1 MSGRLLLAV
10 SLFLPA
16 LALAASPRV
25 VIDTTMGKITVQ
37 LNEKKAPISVKNF
50 LSYVKKGAY
59 DGTIFHRVIP
69 GFVIQGGGLTP
80 NMKERPEGK
89 PIHNEADNGLKN
101 VTGTIAM
108 AREDAIDSATRQ
120 FYINTGDNVSLDH
133 TSDSCTRNEMKSIM
147 EARQRGLYKPMT
159 CKTFG
164 YAVFGHVVGGMD
176 VVRKIEAVPTH
187 STDGMDDVPVK
198 PVIIRSIREVSGKS

>member
-1 MSGRLLLAV
+1 MIRSLLLTAA
-10 SLFLPA
+10 LLLPS
-16 LALAASPRV
+16 LALAAPPRV
-25 VIDTTMGKITVQ
+25 VIDTSMGKITVQ
-37 LNEKKAPISVKNF
+37 LNPKKAPITVKNF
-50 LSYVKKGAY
+50 LSYVNKGAY

-80 NMKERPEGK
+80 DMKELPEGK

-120 FYINTGDNVSLDH
+120 FYINTANNHNLDH
-133 TSDSCTRNEMKSIM
+133 TRQSCTRKEMKSIE
-147 EARQRGLYKPMT
+147 EARQRGLYKPRI

-164 YAVFGHVVGGMD
+164 YAVFGHVISGMR
-176 VVRKIEAVPTH
+176 VVRKIEHVQTH
-187 STDGMDDVPVK
+187 SIDGMDDVPVK
-198 PVIIRSIREVSGKS
+198 PVIIKHIREVGK